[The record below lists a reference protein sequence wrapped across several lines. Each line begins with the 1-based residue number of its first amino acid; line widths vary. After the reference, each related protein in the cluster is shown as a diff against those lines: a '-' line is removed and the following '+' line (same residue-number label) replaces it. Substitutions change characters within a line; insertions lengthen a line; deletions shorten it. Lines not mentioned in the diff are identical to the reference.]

1 MAIVEKS
8 NSMTVDINHVP
19 VKALVITREENENGK
34 PAFKMEFT
42 IDGELVTYDQIP
54 RYEKLLF
61 AEACK
66 CCMGNLANLV
76 LIETKDEE

>member
-1 MAIVEKS
+1 MI
-8 NSMTVDINHVP
+8 VDINHVP
-19 VKALVITREENENGK
+19 VKALVITREESENGK
-34 PAFKMEFT
+34 STFKMEFT

-54 RYEKLLF
+54 TYEKFLF

-76 LIETKDEE
+76 LIETKDGE